1 MILIIDCGSK
11 KTPYIEE
18 AVDLQMD
25 FKTIGIND
33 MTENDLNGI
42 KGVIISGAPILITE
56 VGMEPYMKR
65 LSFIETCEL
74 PILGICFGHQLIGL
88 IHGAYASRQKEDR
101 DWQVIE
107 VVEDCSLFDK
117 LPSDFE
123 MMEDHCESISVP
135 KGFKLIATSDACV
148 NEAMMHLTKPIFG
161 VQFHPEVSGN
171 MGTTLIENFVDIC
184 MKNNSFDPE

>member
-25 FKTIGIND
+25 FKTIGVND
-33 MTENDLNGI
+33 VTENDLNGI

-56 VGMEPYMKR
+56 VDMEPYMKR